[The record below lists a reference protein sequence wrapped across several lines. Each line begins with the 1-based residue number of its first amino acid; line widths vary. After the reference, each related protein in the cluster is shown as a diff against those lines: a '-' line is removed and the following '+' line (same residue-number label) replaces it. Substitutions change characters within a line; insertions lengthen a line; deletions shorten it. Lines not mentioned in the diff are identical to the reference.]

1 MGKLTRATHEYNLSL
16 WTGRI
21 NERRLSGLTVAKWC
35 EQNNLGVKTYY
46 YWLRKIKREAFENLS
61 EGFEKNTLALT
72 GSNLPVFSK
81 IDFAADP
88 PLESGA
94 SVTIRLN
101 DISIELQDGATES
114 VIRNA
119 LLAIRSVC

>member
-1 MGKLTRATHEYNLSL
+1 MDKLTRASHEYNLSL

-21 NERRLSGLTVAKWC
+21 KECRRSGLTVVKWC
-35 EQNNLGVKTYY
+35 AQNNIGIKTYY
-46 YWLRKIKREAFENLS
+46 YWFRKIKREAFENLS
-61 EGFEKNTLALT
+61 EGSEQNTLTLAD
-72 GSNLPVFSK
+72 SNLSVFSK
-81 IDFAADP
+81 IDLAADK
-88 PLESGA
+88 PLPSGA

-119 LLAIRSVC
+119 LLAIRSIC